1 MGRHGRQQLPQCSR
15 EVQEDYLKDKTGLDL
30 NFLNSSGSTK
40 TCPKCST
47 PNRPSGRYYR
57 CKNSV
62 CGFTC
67 HRDAVG
73 AINIFQKVVYG
84 EYIPIRPDTKV
95 RVTYLRA
102 VERWSPDQR
111 KAHRK
116 VQCQQARALSSAQNR
131 ALSELSQISQPKLAD
146 SSASTDSS
154 VPDQLVVVA

>member
-30 NFLNSSGSTK
+30 NFLNASGSTK

-84 EYIPIRPDTKV
+84 EYIPIGPDTKV

-102 VERWSPDQR
+102 VERWSPNQR
-111 KAHRK
+111 TA
-116 VQCQQARALSSAQNR
+116 QCQQARTLSSAQNR
-131 ALSELSQISQPKLAD
+131 ALSEVTQISKPKLAD
-146 SSASTDSS
+146 SSTSTDSS
-154 VPDQLVVVA
+154 VPVQFVMVA